1 MKNKVSCIIPAY
13 NEESRIANVLKVVEN
28 HPILDEVIVI
38 NDGST
43 DKTADVIR
51 RFKVTFIDKKK
62 NQGKSIAVMTG
73 IQKSKGDIIIMLDSD
88 LSGLTKK
95 NVTDLVNPVLK
106 NEADMTLSLRGN
118 SLLIYKLFGNDFISG
133 ERAFRRDFIKN
144 S

>member
-51 RFKVTFIDKKK
+51 RFKVTFIEKVS
-62 NQGKSIAVMTG
+62 Q
-73 IQKSKGDIIIMLDSD
+73 
-88 LSGLTKK
+88 
-95 NVTDLVNPVLK
+95 
-106 NEADMTLSLRGN
+106 
-118 SLLIYKLFGNDFISG
+118 
-133 ERAFRRDFIKN
+133 
-144 S
+144 